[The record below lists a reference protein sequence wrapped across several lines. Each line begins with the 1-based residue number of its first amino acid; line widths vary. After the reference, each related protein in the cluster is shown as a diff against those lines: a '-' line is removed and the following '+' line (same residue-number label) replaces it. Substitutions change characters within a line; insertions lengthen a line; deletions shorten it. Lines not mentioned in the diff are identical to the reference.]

1 MRERLG
7 CQSDVMEVW
16 VNDSDVKAQ
25 ECRDKPEVELTPH
38 LKDLWGYLFI
48 YLFNI
53 NRVSWKC
60 VLVSSVPNDW
70 EN

>member
-1 MRERLG
+1 MG

-25 ECRDKPEVELTPH
+25 ECRDKPEVELAPH

-48 YLFNI
+48 YLFKI
-53 NRVSWKC
+53 SRVSWKC